1 MQSVI
6 AENIVFRPAS
16 PGDKGENVRL
26 IQEKLITLGYLQ
38 SGASGNYLDQ
48 TKKAILNFQKD
59 NGLELTGIAE
69 IGRAHV

>member
-48 TKKAILNFQKD
+48 YTNKNHNINTSFCRKEYVCKAISFF
-59 NGLELTGIAE
+59 I
-69 IGRAHV
+69 